1 MDGDAFGG
9 IKRDEAD
16 DGRKGVDDTFIVLLP
31 LPLPLLLLLPLLP
44 VEVVDDFEG

>member
-16 DGRKGVDDTFIVLLP
+16 DGRNGVDDTFIVLLP
-31 LPLPLLLLLPLLP
+31 LPLPLLP